1 MILKT
6 NSNDCDLGLILG
18 AGDQGYQWMSERLG
32 DLNRKWEINGGVCQN
47 AGSQRI
53 QNFTC
58 YLVQRRINHPAI
70 GLRSTLKKTME
81 TGQG

>member
-18 AGDQGYQWMSERLG
+18 AGYQGYQWMSERLG

-47 AGSQRI
+47 AGSPKGSKI
-53 QNFTC
+53 SPVTW
-58 YLVQRRINHPAI
+58 Y
-70 GLRSTLKKTME
+70 KE
-81 TGQG
+81 E